1 MGATL
6 SSRERIQKILRRE
19 IPDRV
24 GLDES
29 FWGDTL
35 KAWKA
40 QGYPEA
46 TPPHRFFGLDM
57 IHGGGFNLVAF
68 PGRHEVIEETDEW
81 VTAKD
86 ANLATMRHWKGRAG
100 TPEHIDFTVR
110 NGETWRAHG
119 FPEVFRTFK
128 PERINLDAL
137 ARLKQQAREE
147 ERFFALAFAEI
158 FELGKNV
165 AGHVN
170 MCIGMIEEPE
180 WIHDMFGA
188 FADMIIGCCDYAFE
202 KIGLPD
208 GVMIFG
214 DMGFKARPFISLA
227 MHNELV
233 LPHNGRIIRHLKAKG
248 LPVIFHSC
256 GFIEPLVPGFIESG
270 IDMLQAMEVKAGCD
284 LRRLKPLYGDKIGFE
299 GNVDVRAMETND
311 LEKVEEEVRVKV
323 LCGKE
328 GGGYIFHSDHSIP
341 HSVQLKTY
349 QFALECAKKYGTY

>member
-1 MGATL
+1 MGVTL
-6 SSRERIQKILRRE
+6 GSRERIQKILKRE

-29 FWGDTL
+29 FWGDTM
-35 KAWKA
+35 KAWVP
-40 QGYPEA
+40 QGYPA
-46 TPPHRFFGLDM
+46 GAPPHQVFGLDM
-57 IHGGGFNLVAF
+57 IRGGGFNLVGF
-68 PGRHEVIEETDEW
+68 TGRREVLEETDEW
-81 VTAKD
+81 VLAKD
-86 ANLATMRHWKGRAG
+86 ANLATMRNWKSRAG
-100 TPEHIDFTVR
+100 TPEHIDFEVR
-110 NGETWRAHG
+110 NGETWRATG
-119 FPEVFRTFK
+119 LRDAFRAFQ
-128 PERINLDAL
+128 PERINLEAL
-137 ARLKQQAREE
+137 ARAKETARKED
-147 ERFFALAFAEI
+147 RFFVLTFAEI

-188 FADMIIGCCDYAFE
+188 FADMIIGCCQYAFE
-202 KIGLPD
+202 RIGLPD

-214 DMGFKARPFISLA
+214 DMGFKAKPFISLP

-233 LPHNGRIIRHLKAKG
+233 LPHNRKIIHYLKAKG

-256 GFIEPLVPGFIESG
+256 GFYEPLVPGFIESG
-270 IDMLQAMEVKAGCD
+270 IDMLQAMEVKAGVD

-299 GNVDVRAMETND
+299 GNVDVRALESND
-311 LEKVEEEVRVKV
+311 LARVEEEVRVKV

-349 QFALECAKKYGTY
+349 EFALECAKKYGAY